1 MIKDKVILIGRLVN
15 APLFAKSGRKEI
27 CKLLI
32 RSTSM
37 GEKVSNHD
45 VMAFGRQA
53 RLCNEYLHKGDLCC
67 IEGSIDARTY
77 ECDGKTEQYQCII
90 AESVTF
96 LSKPKTKTEPKP
108 KTAPKTESK
117 ADLKVEPKPVP
128 KTEPKPKTK
137 KES

>member
-1 MIKDKVILIGRLVN
+1 MVKDKVIIIGRLVN

-37 GEKVSNHD
+37 GEKISNHD
-45 VMAFGRQA
+45 VMAFGKQA
-53 RLCNEYLHKGDLCC
+53 KLCNEYLHKGDLCC
-67 IEGSIDARTY
+67 IEGSLDARTY

-90 AESVTF
+90 ADSVTF
-96 LSKPKTKTEPKP
+96 LSKPKAEPKP
-108 KTAPKTESK
+108 KTAPKTAPK
-117 ADLKVEPKPVP
+117 AEPKVEPKPAP
-128 KTEPKPKTK
+128 KAEPKPKTK